1 MLTCQQVT
9 ARATALLEDELSFRE
24 RLSIRLHL
32 AMCVHCRRFLRQL
45 RRLIA
50 RMHRQE
56 REHPASEQ
64 FVAQVLNAVEKE
76 RSEAGGV
83 RGPGS

>member
-1 MLTCQQVT
+1 MLTCEQVT
-9 ARATALLEDELSFRE
+9 ARATALLEDDLSFRE

-56 REHPASEQ
+56 REHPVSEQ
-64 FVAQVLNAVEKE
+64 FVAQVLNAVENE
-76 RSEAGGV
+76 RSGAGRV